1 MTRASTANTDAPV
14 VIQTYV
20 HVITDDTG
28 KIGNVNGTTIR
39 SQIRLMNSDFS
50 GRSSATAAKTRFT
63 FKLLRITRTRNTT
76 WHNLG
81 PRGGSLEFM
90 HALRVG
96 GVNALNVYIA
106 DAQDVDGN
114 KALGW
119 AYYPTENTARGSTL
133 YDGIVVSYYTLP
145 GMGSTIFGKTAPHEV
160 GHWLGLYHT
169 VDPDGACNG
178 DYDEVDDTPAQ
189 KGSGGC
195 IIGSDSC
202 PDQPGLDSVSN
213 FMSFSNHCCRTDFT
227 PGQAARMSATWNAYR
242 AQ

>member
-50 GRSSATAAKTRFT
+50 GRSSGTAAKTRFT
-63 FKLLRITRTRNTT
+63 FKLVRITRTRNTA

-81 PRGGSLEFM
+81 FANSQQEALP
-90 HALRVG
+90 ALRVG
-96 GVNALNVYIA
+96 GLNALNIYLA
-106 DAQDVDGN
+106 DAQMDDGG
-114 KALGW
+114 KVLGW
-119 AYYPTENTARGSTL
+119 AQLPNGNTL
-133 YDGIVVSYYTLP
+133 YDGIVVAYYTLP
-145 GMGSTIFGKTAPHEV
+145 GMGSEIFGKTAPHEV